1 MLPVN
6 KTLFENLYKPRTY
19 ERSIISIV
27 RKSNRLHESAPGG
40 TVQGFYQAGHSTLPA
55 ATSLINC
62 ALPGRDSLPFRPF
75 VFGSA
80 TALVTSQF
88 LCFYPSV
95 YPLPNPKSPSC
106 HCLITQQLPSFIFL
120 SHHCSKSSCPCLPLE
135 CRPQLQWRVRPTTCW
150 QGRVWVPS
158 FQQDSKIPV
167 VKAQIKE
174 CTA

>member
-88 LCFYPSV
+88 LCFIRVS
-95 YPLPNPKSPSC
+95 PLLSPSQSQ
-106 HCLITQQLPSFIFL
+106 IAF
-120 SHHCSKSSCPCLPLE
+120 LPLTHHPTNPIIYLFE
-135 CRPQLQWRVRPTTCW
+135 PPLQ
-150 QGRVWVPS
+150 
-158 FQQDSKIPV
+158 
-167 VKAQIKE
+167 
-174 CTA
+174 